1 MKVGLTTGIDDVDI
15 PEEGL
20 ERIDEIL
27 ENAHN
32 KVMENIEAYKGGE
45 LEKQP
50 GQTLED
56 TLENRIMAELAK
68 ARDNAGGVAEQY
80 LGMKRHAVIMAK
92 TGAKGNMLDLTQ
104 MAACLGQMTVRGK
117 RLHRGYQG
125 RSLPHFKRDDRS
137 AKARGFVSSSY
148 REGLSPTEF
157 FFHSMGG
164 REGLV
169 DTAVRTAQSGYMQ
182 RRLINALQD
191 LKVEKDRSVRD
202 NSNNIIQFEY
212 GEDGVDLSRSAYG
225 EAVDIDW
232 IVHKTLALRKS

>member
-1 MKVGLTTGIDDVDI
+1 MSIYQK
-15 PEEGL
+15 EL

-157 FFHSMGG
+157 FFHSMGAE
-164 REGLV
+164 R
-169 DTAVRTAQSGYMQ
+169 ACRHCS
-182 RRLINALQD
+182 
-191 LKVEKDRSVRD
+191 
-202 NSNNIIQFEY
+202 
-212 GEDGVDLSRSAYG
+212 
-225 EAVDIDW
+225 
-232 IVHKTLALRKS
+232 

>member
-1 MKVGLTTGIDDVDI
+1 
-15 PEEGL
+15 
-20 ERIDEIL
+20 
-27 ENAHN
+27 
-32 KVMENIEAYKGGE
+32 
-45 LEKQP
+45 
-50 GQTLED
+50 LED

-117 RLHRGYQG
+117 RLHRGYQD
-125 RSLPHFKRDDRS
+125 RSLPHFKRGDRS